1 MRCKMKKSVLY
12 IGILILAIFVLHNFA
27 HAQPDEKLFMEAKIL
42 IFDKEWKKAQEKL
55 EQLMDEYPDS
65 RWFSQAMFYR
75 AKCLKEQKGKELDA
89 LKAYQDYLERKDRS
103 KSLTEDAETDI
114 IDLAYKLYEK
124 GRRSYLSEI
133 EERLTHSNR
142 IVRYIAAI
150 VLSQVEDKKA
160 AAKAVPVLEE
170 IIQKEKDNELRDRAK
185 IALLRIDPDA
195 LKDLE
200 DEMPERRALLLKI
213 RVWKHGKLTLKINIP
228 WALADLAL
236 GSMSEEERAEMR
248 EEGYDLD
255 TITKTL
261 MEEGGIIHIEN
272 PEEGTVIK
280 IWIE

>member
-1 MRCKMKKSVLY
+1 MKCKMKKTVLY
-12 IGILILAIFVLHNFA
+12 IGIFLLAAFVFHAYA
-27 HAQPDEKLFMEAKIL
+27 HTQPDEELFMEAKIL

-55 EQLMDEYPDS
+55 EQLIDEYPDS
-65 RWFSQAMFYR
+65 PWTSQAVFYR
-75 AKCLKEQKGKELDA
+75 AKCLKEQGGKEREA
-89 LKAYQDYLERKDRS
+89 LKAYQEYIKRKDRS
-103 KSLTEDAETDI
+103 RSLIVDAEGDI
-114 IDLAYKLYEK
+114 IELAYELYEK
-124 GRRSYLSEI
+124 GGRSYLSEI

-170 IIQKEKDNELRDRAK
+170 IVKKEKDDELRDRAK

-228 WALADLAL
+228 WALADVVF
-236 GSMSEEERAEMR
+236 GSMSEEEKAELR
-248 EEGYDLD
+248 KEGYDMD

-261 MEEGGIIHIEN
+261 MEEGGIIEIEN

>member
-1 MRCKMKKSVLY
+1 MKKTVLY
-12 IGILILAIFVLHNFA
+12 IGIFLLAAFILQAFA
-27 HAQPDEKLFMEAKIL
+27 RFQPDEELFMEAKIL
-42 IFDKEWKKAQEKL
+42 IFDKEWTKAQEKL

-65 RWFSQAMFYR
+65 RWFSQAVFYR
-75 AKCLKEQKGKELDA
+75 AKCLKEQGGKERDA
-89 LKAYQDYLERKDRS
+89 LQAYQDYLERKDRS
-103 KSLTEDAETDI
+103 RSLIVDAEGEI
-114 IDLAYKLYEK
+114 IELAYELYKK

-133 EERLTHSNR
+133 EKRLTHSNR
-142 IVRYIAAI
+142 VVRYIAAI

-170 IIQKEKDNELRDRAK
+170 IIQKEKDHELRDRAK

-213 RVWKHGKLTLKINIP
+213 RVWKNGKLTLKINIP
-228 WALADLAL
+228 WALADVVF
-236 GSMSEEERAEMR
+236 GSMSEEEKAELR
-248 EEGYDLD
+248 KEGYDLD
-255 TITKTL
+255 KITKTL
-261 MEEGGIIHIEN
+261 MEEGGIIEIEN

>member
-12 IGILILAIFVLHNFA
+12 IGVFILAIFVLHTFA

-55 EQLMDEYPDS
+55 EQLIDEYPDS
-65 RWFSQAMFYR
+65 PWTSQAVFYR
-75 AKCLKEQKGKELDA
+75 AKCLKEQKGKERDA
-89 LKAYQDYLERKDRS
+89 LRAYQGYIERKDRS

-124 GRRSYLSEI
+124 GRKSYLSEI
-133 EERLTHSNR
+133 EKRLSHSNR
-142 IVRYIAAI
+142 VVRYFAAI
-150 VLSQVEDKKA
+150 RLSQVEDKRTA
-160 AAKAVPVLEE
+160 SRAVPVLKE
-170 IIQKEKDNELRDRAK
+170 IIQKEKDDELRDRAK

-228 WALADLAL
+228 WALADVVF
-236 GSMSEEERAEMR
+236 GSMSEEEKAELR
-248 EEGYDLD
+248 KEGYDLD

-261 MEEGGIIHIEN
+261 MEEGEIIHIEN

>member
-1 MRCKMKKSVLY
+1 MKKSVSY
-12 IGILILAIFVLHNFA
+12 IGVLILAIFVLHIFA

-55 EQLMDEYPDS
+55 EQLIDEYPDS
-65 RWFSQAMFYR
+65 PLISQAVFYK
-75 AKCLKEQKGKELDA
+75 AKCLKEQKGKERDA

-103 KSLTEDAETDI
+103 KSLAEDAETDI
-114 IDLAYKLYEK
+114 IELAYKLYQR

-133 EERLTHSNR
+133 EKRLSSPNR
-142 IVRYIAAI
+142 VVRYFAAI
-150 VLSQVEDKKA
+150 KLSQVKDKRIS
-160 AAKAVPVLEE
+160 AKAVPVLKE
-170 IIQKEKDNELRDRAK
+170 IIQKERDDELRDRAK
-185 IALLRIDPDA
+185 IALLRIDPDV

-236 GSMSEEERAEMR
+236 GSMSEEERAELR

-255 TITKTL
+255 TIIKTL
-261 MEEGGIIHIEN
+261 IEEGEIIEIEN

>member
-1 MRCKMKKSVLY
+1 MRCKMKKSVSY
-12 IGILILAIFVLHNFA
+12 IGVLILAIFVLHIFA

-55 EQLMDEYPDS
+55 EQLIDEYPDS
-65 RWFSQAMFYR
+65 PLISQAVFYK
-75 AKCLKEQKGKELDA
+75 AKCLKEQKGKERDA

-103 KSLTEDAETDI
+103 KSLAEDAETDI
-114 IDLAYKLYEK
+114 IELAYKLYQR

-133 EERLTHSNR
+133 EKRLSSPNR
-142 IVRYIAAI
+142 VVRYFAAI
-150 VLSQVEDKKA
+150 KLSQVKDKRIS
-160 AAKAVPVLEE
+160 AKAVPVLKE
-170 IIQKEKDNELRDRAK
+170 IIQKERDDELRDRAK
-185 IALLRIDPDA
+185 IALLRIDPDV

-236 GSMSEEERAEMR
+236 GSMSEEERAELR

-255 TITKTL
+255 TIIKTL
-261 MEEGGIIHIEN
+261 IEEGEIIEIEN

>member
-1 MRCKMKKSVLY
+1 MRCKMKKTVLY
-12 IGILILAIFVLHNFA
+12 IGIFLLVAFVFQAFA
-27 HAQPDEKLFMEAKIL
+27 RIQPDEELFMEAKIL

-55 EQLMDEYPDS
+55 EQLIDEYPGS
-65 RWFSQAMFYR
+65 PWTSQAVFYR
-75 AKCLKEQKGKELDA
+75 AKCLKEQGGKEREA

-103 KSLTEDAETDI
+103 KSLIVDAEGDI
-114 IDLAYKLYEK
+114 IELAYELYEK
-124 GRRSYLSEI
+124 GRKSYLSEI

-142 IVRYIAAI
+142 VVRYIAAI
-150 VLSQVEDKKA
+150 VLSQVEEKKT
-160 AAKAVPVLEE
+160 AAKAVPVLKE
-170 IIQKEKDNELRDRAK
+170 IIQKEKDDELRDRAK

-228 WALADLAL
+228 WALADVVF
-236 GSMSEEERAEMR
+236 GSMSEEEKAELR
-248 EEGYDLD
+248 KEGYDLD

-261 MEEGGIIHIEN
+261 MEEGGIIEIEN

>member
-55 EQLMDEYPDS
+55 EQLIDEYPDS

-75 AKCLKEQKGKELDA
+75 AKCLEEQGGKERDA
-89 LKAYQDYLERKDRS
+89 LRAYQDYIERKDRS